1 MDWHSAKTLFN
12 HHYKTRRLYNILF
25 MSKKEPLQTDEQTL
39 GNIGE
44 RTVQLILTKYKWTA
58 DIIKSDFGEDIDCNV
73 FINNTRTNYYLR
85 CQVKS
90 TTKDSNYVKR
100 LKNGDYSVSI
110 GSGLLK
116 AWLSS
121 YFPIFLIVYEEDSD
135 LCYWTN
141 PTKQILENPSKLEKG
156 NPSIRVSKDNLFN
169 IESRN
174 IVLNEV
180 KQFYH
185 KIQRLDE
192 GSISCKVI
200 PVLMPNY
207 RIIPFHYFSQYIYN
221 ENKLKAEIAGDS
233 IELLPSWMTIL
244 KRLDPSDTLPSIK
257 FSSTKND
264 LDDFLTMLKQELK
277 NFNYSTKENEW
288 ISFIVSPIKIESNNS
303 SWFNEL
309 TFWTSYSKIGENLVN
324 DAEYNFEVP
333 TDFLGQVSRRA
344 RSWNYYHY
352 VNPQKDI
359 AIQFFS
365 CNEVTPSLQN
375 IDKVHNQNIKGQL
388 ILWECKKEELENVVK
403 IISNHDLALK
413 LIDDNTELCLIA
425 ITNPMF
431 DPFMGMYSVAMD
443 WDSFE
448 NGSVRNILEKNELV
462 NVIPGNEYKGKIP
475 DFLYE
480 ALNRFENRSHKK
492 AIVTE
497 MEFIAGFPLMYD
509 EREIQVSRF
518 QMIHPSEAH
527 KIELK
532 TKNIKTEVNRKNFQI
547 DFGLKDDSMWQVPI
561 YELLISWSPNLS
573 KSSKDDF
580 LEKEKEI
587 LKIMNDIMPTK
598 QDVTVQLKNTFE
610 ILHIA
615 GEIGFEKYNE
625 S

>member
-1 MDWHSAKTLFN
+1 
-12 HHYKTRRLYNILF
+12 

>member
-1 MDWHSAKTLFN
+1 
-12 HHYKTRRLYNILF
+12 
-25 MSKKEPLQTDEQTL
+25 MSKKKPIQTDEQSL
-39 GNIGE
+39 GDIGE

-58 DIIKSDFGEDIDCNV
+58 DIINSDFGEDIDCNV
-73 FINNTRTNYYLR
+73 FINNTRTNYHLR

-90 TTKDSNYVKR
+90 TTKDSDYVKK
-100 LKNGDYSVSI
+100 LNDGDYSVSI
-110 GSGLLK
+110 SSGLLK

-121 YFPIFLIVYEEDSD
+121 YFPVFLVIYEEDSD

-141 PTKQILENPSKLEKG
+141 PIKQILENPSKLEKD

-169 IESRN
+169 IDSRD
-174 IVLNEV
+174 IVLSEV

-192 GSISCKVI
+192 ATISCKVT

-207 RIIPFHYFSQYIYN
+207 RVIPFHHFSQYIYN
-221 ENKLKAEIAGDS
+221 ESKLKAEVAGDF

-244 KRLDPSDTLPSIK
+244 KRLDPSNALPSIK
-257 FSSTKND
+257 FSSTKTD
-264 LDDFLTMLKQELK
+264 LDDFLTMLKQKLK

-288 ISFIVSPIKIESNNS
+288 ISFVVSPVEIESNNS
-303 SWFNEL
+303 SWFNQL
-309 TFWTSYSKIGENLVN
+309 TYWTSYSKIGENLVN
-324 DAEYNFEVP
+324 DVEHNFEVP
-333 TDFLGQVSRRA
+333 TGFLGQVSRRA
-344 RSWNYYHY
+344 RSWDYCHY
-352 VNPQKDI
+352 VNPKKDI

-375 IDKVHNQNIKGQL
+375 IDKVHSQNIKGQL
-388 ILWECKKEELENVVK
+388 ILWECKKEELENVGK
-403 IISNHDLALK
+403 IISNHELVLK

-448 NGSVRNILEKNELV
+448 NGSVRNKLEKNELI
-462 NVIPGNEYKGKIP
+462 NIIPGNEYKGKIP
-475 DFLYE
+475 DFLNE
-480 ALNRFENRSHKK
+480 VLNKFENKSYKK

-518 QMIHPSEAH
+518 QMIHPGEAR

-532 TKNIKTEVNRKNFQI
+532 TKNRKTEVNRKNFQI
-547 DFGLKDDSMWQVPI
+547 DFGLKDDSMWQLPI
-561 YELLISWSPNLS
+561 YELMISWSPNLL
-573 KSSKDDF
+573 KSSKEDF
-580 LEKEKEI
+580 LEIETEI
-587 LKIMNDIMPTK
+587 LEIMDDIIPTK
-598 QDVTVQLKNTFE
+598 QDDTVQLKDTFD

-615 GEIGFEKYNE
+615 GEIGFEKNNE